1 MPKPRVRLTPLA
13 ALFLFVGFL
22 AWGVSLRVR
31 KGPLEDGQ
39 RLLGFQAA
47 DSIAAADTIP
57 AAEAPPCIITG
68 EVGRG
73 FTMSEVLDREGVP
86 AEHAQELIV
95 QLASLTD
102 MRSIRPDDEYRL
114 FTARSGEVTRFEFQP
129 DISRYFVVE
138 KDTAGLK
145 AWREDEPIEY
155 VQEKIEGTVRGS
167 LYASMVKD
175 GVQPQNVATFCDI
188 FSYDVDFATETRDG
202 DQYAFLIEV
211 PKKEGRTVGAG
222 RILGGRYRNGGKTVE
237 AVWFEKN
244 GKGSFYHPNGQTL
257 RRAFLKSP
265 LNYTRI
271 SSHFTHRRRHPI
283 FKTVRPHL
291 GVDYAAPTGTPVV
304 SIGNGIVTYA
314 GWINGYGKTVKVK
327 HSNGMSTWYAH
338 LSRYAKNTRK
348 GKRVDQNQVIGY
360 VGQTGHATGPH
371 LDFRIEK
378 GGRFIDPLKFKST
391 AGEPLAAKD
400 RPAFEEALAAWRSR
414 MDSVNLAENTRG
426 L

>member
-1 MPKPRVRLTPLA
+1 MPKFRVSLTPLA
-13 ALFLFVGFL
+13 ALCLLLGFL
-22 AWGVSLRVR
+22 AWGVSQLAM

-39 RLLGFQAA
+39 KVLGFEAA
-47 DSIAAADTIP
+47 DSIP
-57 AAEAPPCIITG
+57 VAEPPPCIVTG
-68 EVGRG
+68 QVGRG
-73 FTMSEVLDREGVP
+73 ATLSEVLDREGVP
-86 AEHAQELIV
+86 VEQAQDLIV

-102 MRSIRPDDEYRL
+102 MRAIRPDDQYRL
-114 FTARSGEVTRFEFQP
+114 FTTRAGEVTRLEFQP

-138 KDTAGLK
+138 KDTAGLR

-155 VQEKIEGTVRGS
+155 VEEKIEGTVRGS
-167 LYASMVKD
+167 LYASMVRD
-175 GVQPQNVATFCDI
+175 GVAPQNVATFCDI

-211 PKKEGRTVGAG
+211 PKQEGRTVGAG
-222 RILGGRYRNGGKTVE
+222 RLLGGRYRNGGKTFE

-244 GKGSFYHPNGQTL
+244 GRGAFYHPNGESL

-271 SSHFTHRRRHPI
+271 SSHFTYRRRHPI

-304 SIGNGIVTYA
+304 SIGDGRVTYA
-314 GWINGYGKTVKVK
+314 GWVNGFGKIVKVK

-338 LSRYAKNTRK
+338 LSRFAKNVRK
-348 GKRVDQNQVIGY
+348 GSRVDQNQVVGY

-371 LDFRIEK
+371 LDFRMEQ
-378 GGRFIDPLKFKST
+378 GGRFINPLRFKST

-400 RPAFEEALAAWRSR
+400 RPEFQGFVASWRSR
-414 MDSVNLAENTRG
+414 MDSVTLADNTPG